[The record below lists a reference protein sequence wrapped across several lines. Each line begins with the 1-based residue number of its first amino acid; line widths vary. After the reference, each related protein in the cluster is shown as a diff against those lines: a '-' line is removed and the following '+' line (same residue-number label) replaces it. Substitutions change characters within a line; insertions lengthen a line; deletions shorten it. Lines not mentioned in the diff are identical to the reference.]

1 MNPSL
6 IYDISPKVFLART
19 LPIGLEGGVMPDDKT
34 IEIENSLCLGL
45 KTSPS
50 QKHKMGTGP

>member
-1 MNPSL
+1 
-6 IYDISPKVFLART
+6 
-19 LPIGLEGGVMPDDKT
+19 VMPDDKT